1 VTKPKDL
8 FELTHDDVEAETLLE
23 SYRLSAA
30 QPPDSEVAAILGRAA
45 NLISRFYF
53 IVEHTKYILQAKY
66 HYEPDPAHRFFPIE
80 DYTAECM
87 TELFHSLIMAHEGL
101 FLQAIHALRRCL
113 ETVVYGSFFS
123 LSQLKTKNEKEIN
136 PFMLMEG
143 TGIWPKSAGR
153 KVIRLR
159 DLRRV
164 KKSERSGRTS
174 EDPDLNEILD
184 GFTRY
189 YILNFTV
196 AKCHRHTSETQDVC
210 IAEIDSEFGLKC
222 VDCEEPAKSI
232 AFNRV
237 PTFNLML
244 SVVGRRLGMSNRLAE
259 IVGLYDE
266 LSNYVHPNPKGHQHR
281 PSFEASNARMWLRL
295 FLSTINTG
303 LWIYS
308 KTLTAIDFYDEELA
322 RFVEY
327 NDHRLSITSMSSL
340 CRMYCGMLMQC
351 EKAS

>member
-1 VTKPKDL
+1 MSLSKVESKRSYVTKPKDL
-8 FELTHDDVEAETLLE
+8 FELTHLDVEAETFLE
-23 SYRLSAA
+23 SYRLSATQA
-30 QPPDSEVAAILGRAA
+30 PSTRKDAVAAILDRAA

-53 IVEHTKYILQAKY
+53 IVEHTRYILDAKY

-80 DYTAECM
+80 DFTVECR

-113 ETVVYGSFFS
+113 ETIVYGSFFS
-123 LSQLKTKNEKEIN
+123 LSQLKIKNEREIN

-159 DLRRV
+159 DLRLV
-164 KKSERSGRTS
+164 GKSERSGGTTEYS
-174 EDPDLNEILD
+174 DLNEILE

-196 AKCHRHTSETQDVC
+196 AKCHRHTRDSEDVC

-222 VDCEEPAKSI
+222 VDCGEPAKSI

-244 SVVGRRLGMSNRLAE
+244 NVVKRRLGMPDHLPDILA
-259 IVGLYDE
+259 LYDE
-266 LSNYVHPNPKGHQHR
+266 LSTYIHPNPQGHQHR
-281 PSFEASNARMWLRL
+281 PLFDVSKARM
-295 FLSTINTG
+295 
-303 LWIYS
+303 
-308 KTLTAIDFYDEELA
+308 
-322 RFVEY
+322 
-327 NDHRLSITSMSSL
+327 
-340 CRMYCGMLMQC
+340 
-351 EKAS
+351 